1 MKESLNFKVID
12 RRDFVT
18 RGCGV
23 FAACLTVPLWTLLGG
38 CAVGGKSEELGPLK
52 VALAELPLNR
62 RVRYEHGE
70 RALEHVRT
78 ENGVSARSLL
88 CTHQGCNVRWIE
100 DQQIYLCP
108 CHEGKFN
115 AEGQPIYGQ
124 PREPLREL
132 MITVTPTEV
141 IVGG

>member
-1 MKESLNFKVID
+1 MKDPLEFKVID

-23 FAACLTVPLWTLLGG
+23 FAACLTVQLWTLLGG
-38 CAVGGKSEELGPLK
+38 CAPNGGTEDAGPLK
-52 VALAELPLNR
+52 LVLAELPLNR
-62 RVRYEHGE
+62 RVRIEHDG
-70 RALEHVRT
+70 RAVEVVRT
-78 ENGVSARSLL
+78 PDGVTARSLL

-115 AEGQPIYGQ
+115 AKGQPTYGP
-124 PREPLREL
+124 PREPLRE
-132 MITVTPTEV
+132 IDVTVTGTQV
-141 IVGG
+141 IIG